1 MINFELPFTLTWF
14 ENSVITTRVYR
25 KTFVGTATNKNPRYP
40 EVNSPSKSTF
50 QLNDTK
56 LYVIVVTLSTEDD
69 NKFLEQLKTGFK
81 RNIKWNK
88 YRSEMTIFNK
98 VNRLFA
104 LSFKNEDDSTSFS
117 KYCTPKV
124 EMKDFNVLTDGKR
137 FFDMTKKN
145 KEKAYKKII
154 EISKNN
160 NYTTGNWLDY
170 EYFSKLFKLIAID
183 LSKQI
188 ELENLDLKKQ
198 INFIS
203 KLEEDEA

>member
-69 NKFLEQLKTGFK
+69 NKFLVQLKTGFK

-88 YRSEMTIFNK
+88 Y
-98 VNRLFA
+98 
-104 LSFKNEDDSTSFS
+104 
-117 KYCTPKV
+117 
-124 EMKDFNVLTDGKR
+124 
-137 FFDMTKKN
+137 
-145 KEKAYKKII
+145 
-154 EISKNN
+154 
-160 NYTTGNWLDY
+160 
-170 EYFSKLFKLIAID
+170 
-183 LSKQI
+183 
-188 ELENLDLKKQ
+188 
-198 INFIS
+198 
-203 KLEEDEA
+203 